1 MDFFLIFFGIGFAMA
16 LMLISQYA
24 NTKLPKENVNKEV
37 CPLHDWRYNKDDKLQ
52 CTKCSQLAGLIKTD
66 NGEY

>member
-1 MDFFLIFFGIGFAMA
+1 MDMFLLFFGIGFAIA

-24 NTKLPKENVNKEV
+24 STKLPKEEAKKTL
-37 CPLHDWRYNKDDKLQ
+37 CPLHDWSYNKDDKLQ
-52 CTKCSQLAGLIKTD
+52 CTKCNQLAGLIKTD